1 MDHFPIV
8 LALARAALSTPNP
21 AVRQHLERLQDG
33 LKAEGAPEQA
43 QAIAKLLTNAERA
56 GQMEP
61 SRVVLSRAALAGE
74 QMTPSVRPP
83 ADRETASSLAEIV
96 HASQLRDEEPLVF
109 NAALQPAVS
118 SLIEEWRHLDR
129 LRELGV
135 RPPLNC
141 LLFGAPGT
149 GKTHL
154 AHYIAG
160 ELGLPLVIARLDGI
174 ISSFLGTT
182 ARNISALFEFAN
194 RYQCVLLLD
203 EFDAVAKI
211 RDDPHE
217 VGEIKRVVNTL
228 LQCLDARSENG
239 ITIAITNHEQLL
251 DAAVWRRFD
260 VRIHVP
266 KPDFQARVAIVER
279 YTAALKLSTVERRL
293 LAWLTHDRS
302 GSEVQTLCNAV
313 LRSAALSHDS
323 SVNVAEAL
331 SLNAQLSADFS
342 GSPRQQALVAN
353 SEELARLLAEDPEAQ
368 FAQAEIAQVLKKDQ
382 STISRW
388 LKRSPGMR
396 RRASAEQPST
406 SRS

>member
-1 MDHFPIV
+1 MDNFPIV
-8 LALARAALSTPNP
+8 LALARAALSSPNP
-21 AVRQHLERLQDG
+21 AVRLQIERLRDA
-33 LKAEGAPEQA
+33 LKAAGSEPEAGA
-43 QAIAKLLTNAERA
+43 IGKLLLNSEQQ
-56 GQMEP
+56 GKLEP

-74 QMTPSVRPP
+74 NMTPSVRPP
-83 ADRETASSLAEIV
+83 ADRETAAPLAEII
-96 HASQLRDEEPLVF
+96 HAADLRGESPLVL
-109 NAALQPAVS
+109 NDDLAPAVAAA
-118 SLIEEWRHLDR
+118 IEEWRNLDR
-129 LRELGV
+129 LRALDV

-160 ELGLPLVIARLDGI
+160 ELSLPLVVARLDGI

-182 ARNISALFEFAN
+182 ARNIATLFEFAN

-228 LQCLDARSENG
+228 LQCLDARSDKG

-251 DAAVWRRFD
+251 DRAVWRRFD

-266 KPDFQARVAIVER
+266 KPDFKARLAIVER
-279 YTAALKLSTVERRL
+279 FTKSLDLPEVEKKL
-293 LAWLTHDRS
+293 LAWLTADRS
-302 GSEVQTLCNAV
+302 GSEIQTLCNSI
-313 LRSAALSHDS
+313 LRTAALTDPRNFHIAD
-323 SVNVAEAL
+323 AL
-331 SLNAQLSADFS
+331 RLNAQLSADLQ
-342 GSPRQQALVAN
+342 GSERQAAMLGEPESLAKMLADDADTDFTQL
-353 SEELARLLAEDPEAQ
+353 ELAHMLQR
-368 FAQAEIAQVLKKDQ
+368 DQ

-388 LKRSPGMR
+388 LKRNTPA
-396 RRASAEQPST
+396 RA
-406 SRS
+406 